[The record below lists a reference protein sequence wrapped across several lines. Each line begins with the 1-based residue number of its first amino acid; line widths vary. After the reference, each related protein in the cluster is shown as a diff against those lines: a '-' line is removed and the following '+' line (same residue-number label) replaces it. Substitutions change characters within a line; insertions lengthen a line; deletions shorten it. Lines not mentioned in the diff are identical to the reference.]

1 MKDCGIVKDLLPLY
15 AEDLASEESSAFV
28 KEHLDTCESCRAVFD
43 ALKAPVEPAES
54 VAPLRAVRRA
64 VKKRGWLIAGLI
76 ACLVAALLLSGFA
89 RVTKPIPVSSVREA
103 FADVTVEP
111 ETIPIV
117 KEQTKSAD
125 GETPSQNELDLVKQA
140 QGFIII
146 MDREQARADESQS
159 VSIILQALS
168 AQPDETPK
176 PYSEVQLFLQAPE
189 GDTLEDT
196 QYVLYSI
203 PGTPTDGVKTLEP
216 EALIDTAPK
225 KLLLTANAN
234 VQGIAAQG
242 INGELSVT
250 ATTTLWRQWFKTEG
264 EPVRS
269 EIDLSDVDAVF
280 FEPYNNTDRE
290 TLYLRDGYEPEAGF
304 ALPRLVMNNYFM
316 IALIGTAVL
325 FVVWL
330 VLLLTKKRA
339 ARKVFDILLILAGG
353 FTLAFL
359 AAGFPA
365 TTISPLRDLMFVCVI
380 GLLLIGAGLCGRGLL
395 RRE

>member
-54 VAPLRAVRRA
+54 VAPLCAVRRA
-64 VKKRGWLIAGLI
+64 VRKRGRLIAGLI

-89 RVTKPIPVSSVREA
+89 RLSKPIPVPSVKEA

-117 KEQTKSAD
+117 NEQPKT
-125 GETPSQNELDLVKQA
+125 GETDETDLVKQA
-140 QGFIII
+140 QGFVIIV
-146 MDREQARADESQS
+146 DRDQTRADGSQS
-159 VSIILQALS
+159 VSIVMQAPG
-168 AQPDETPK
+168 AQPDETPM
-176 PYSEVQLFLQAPE
+176 PYSEVRFSLQAPDGDPGE
-189 GDTLEDT
+189 GSLYLYTLLAT
-196 QYVLYSI
+196 QADGAEPLKPDAKLDV
-203 PGTPTDGVKTLEP
+203 TPR
-216 EALIDTAPK
+216 
-225 KLLLTANAN
+225 KLLLKANPAVDSIRLDGDN
-234 VQGIAAQG
+234 R
-242 INGELSVT
+242 ELSVT

-269 EIDLSDVDAVF
+269 EIDLTDVDAVF

-290 TLYLRDGYEPEAGF
+290 MLYQREGYTPEAGF
-304 ALPRLVMNNYFM
+304 ALPRLVMNYYFM

-325 FVVWL
+325 FVPWL
-330 VLLLTKKRA
+330 VLLLAKKRT
-339 ARKVFDILLILAGG
+339 ARRVFDVLLILAGS

-365 TTISPLRDLMFVCVI
+365 TTITPLRDLMFVGVI
-380 GLLLIGAGLCGRGLL
+380 AVLLIGAGLCGRSMFVK
-395 RRE
+395 E